1 MSTKPYD
8 ALPDTVPL
16 TDDIADGT
24 NVEEQVAHRELLT
37 RMFAG
42 LDAREREILEMI
54 AQEYTTEEIIAEIG
68 FAPRSSYGRELVAA
82 VRAKARGFRG
92 EL

>member
-1 MSTKPYD
+1 MNTKPYD
-8 ALPDTVPL
+8 VLPDTVPL
-16 TDDIADGT
+16 TDDIADST
-24 NVEEQVAHRELLT
+24 NVEEQVAHRELLE

-42 LDAREREILEMI
+42 LDAREHHILEMI
-54 AQEYTTEEIIAEIG
+54 AQEYTTEEILDELG